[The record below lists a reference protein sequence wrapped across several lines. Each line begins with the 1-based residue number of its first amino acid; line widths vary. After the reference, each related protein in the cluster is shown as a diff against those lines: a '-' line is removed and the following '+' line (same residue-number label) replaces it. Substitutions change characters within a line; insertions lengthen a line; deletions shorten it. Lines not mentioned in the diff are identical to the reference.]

1 MGITANTIANSRPST
16 TASTSRNNTNKRF
29 VKSNSSTTTRL
40 ERVGTTRSTRGT
52 RNNRREP
59 NERPS
64 TTSNTISY
72 AKYSKENLPN
82 TGSNDETTK
91 SRIKKRATVPRPFT
105 FTSRRKA
112 KATPKHIRNQ
122 RDALARRRAREQGKG
137 TRQTRFF

>member
-16 TASTSRNNTNKRF
+16 TTSTSRNNANKRF

-40 ERVGTTRSTRGT
+40 ERAGTTRSTRGT
-52 RNNRREP
+52 RSNRREP

-82 TGSNDETTK
+82 TGTNDETTK

-105 FTSRRKA
+105 FTSRRK
-112 KATPKHIRNQ
+112 Q